1 MSTRNQIDIFSY
13 KTSGLQ
19 KCLFIV
25 DVRCVGFK
33 PKILFVVCNDVKDL
47 TSKQKVFLLNDQHT
61 FCWNQFDILQ
71 MICCLQIQ
79 KQMLIYADFDFI
91 RKVIILF

>member
-1 MSTRNQIDIFSY
+1 MIRLYEITKYVNTRNQIDIFSY

-33 PKILFVVCNDVKDL
+33 PKILFVVCRARV
-47 TSKQKVFLLNDQHT
+47 
-61 FCWNQFDILQ
+61 
-71 MICCLQIQ
+71 
-79 KQMLIYADFDFI
+79 
-91 RKVIILF
+91 